1 MPLIWLRE
9 TCKHGKCHWDFTASK
24 YGRQTK
30 KILKGAIRAV
40 RSFTAVLS
48 EL

>member
-9 TCKHGKCHWDFTASK
+9 TCKHGKCHWDITASN
-24 YGRQTK
+24 GRQTK
-30 KILKGAIRAV
+30 KILKGVIRAT

>member
-9 TCKHGKCHWDFTASK
+9 TCKHGKCHWDFAALN
-24 YGRQTK
+24 GRQTK